1 MSTHVK
7 IIGWLHIIFG
17 LLGVLTAFALFGGG
31 MLGGM
36 FSGSLKGMVG
46 MGLIG
51 TFAGVVVA
59 ALAIPGLI
67 AGYGLLKYYEWARI
81 LMIVIAVLELIR
93 FPVGTIL
100 GIYTLWALS
109 SAEGAALFKRRAMSY

>member
-1 MSTHVK
+1 MSTHIKVL
-7 IIGWLHIIFG
+7 GWLHIIFG
-17 LLGVLTAFALFGGG
+17 LFGVLTAFALFGGG

-36 FSGSLKGMVG
+36 FAGSLKGMIG

-51 TFAGVVVA
+51 TFAGVIVA

-93 FPVGTIL
+93 FPLGTVL
-100 GIYTLWALS
+100 GIYTLWALLN
-109 SAEGAALFKRRAMSY
+109 AEGAALFKRRAMTY

>member
-1 MSTHVK
+1 MSTHIR

-17 LLGVLTAFALFGGG
+17 LLGLLTAFAIFGGG
-31 MLGGM
+31 MLGGL
-36 FSGSLKGMVG
+36 FTGTLSGTIG

-51 TFAGVVVA
+51 TFAAVIVA
-59 ALAIPGLI
+59 VLAIPGLI

-93 FPVGTIL
+93 FPLGTVL
-100 GIYTLWALS
+100 GIYTLWALLS
-109 SAEGAALFKRRAMSY
+109 SEGAAVFKQRAMTY

>member
-17 LLGVLTAFALFGGG
+17 LFGVLTALALFGGG
-31 MLGGM
+31 MLGGA
-36 FSGSLKGMVG
+36 FAGSVKGMIG

-51 TFAGVVVA
+51 TFVGVIVA
-59 ALAIPGLI
+59 VLAIPGLI
-67 AGYGLLKYYEWARI
+67 AGYGLLKYYDWARI

-93 FPVGTIL
+93 FPLGTIL
-100 GIYTLWALS
+100 GIYTLWALL
-109 SAEGAALFKRRAMSY
+109 SAEGAALFKRQVMTY

>member
-46 MGLIG
+46 MGLI
-51 TFAGVVVA
+51 
-59 ALAIPGLI
+59 
-67 AGYGLLKYYEWARI
+67 
-81 LMIVIAVLELIR
+81 
-93 FPVGTIL
+93 
-100 GIYTLWALS
+100 YTLWALL